1 MSAAPPSSTPPAPP
15 APASRAARVPATP
28 TGDVDSMPVTVV
40 PQRPPAVTGWLDTLG
55 TVSLVV
61 GICAALLTMV
71 TPFRD
76 PIATGGLA
84 ALAVLALVLG
94 IVVRVRAVRAGQRA
108 TNAFIG
114 IILSVVAL
122 ALLAISFIPY
132 LFMSVL
138 AERFDEPPAAPPAV
152 VRPVDDELRQLEAS
166 ARSAEQMMGVAQQT
180 TGMYPTTLAVTTD
193 GDRLMTPDG
202 LVIAGLPDGTEVNYE
217 TSIDGTRYDLVLFG
231 QYGGRVALNS
241 EQGIV
246 SSTPGPTE
254 G

>member
-1 MSAAPPSSTPPAPP
+1 MSAAPPSSTPSAPP
-15 APASRAARVPATP
+15 STASRAAQVPASP

-138 AERFDEPPAAPPAV
+138 AERVDAEPAAPP
-152 VRPVDDELRQLEAS
+152 R
-166 ARSAEQMMGVAQQT
+166 
-180 TGMYPTTLAVTTD
+180 
-193 GDRLMTPDG
+193 
-202 LVIAGLPDGTEVNYE
+202 NY
-217 TSIDGTRYDLVLFG
+217 
-231 QYGGRVALNS
+231 
-241 EQGIV
+241 
-246 SSTPGPTE
+246 
-254 G
+254 

>member
-1 MSAAPPSSTPPAPP
+1 
-15 APASRAARVPATP
+15 
-28 TGDVDSMPVTVV
+28 MPVTVV
-40 PQRPPAVTGWLDTLG
+40 PQRPPAVTGWLDALG

-94 IVVRVRAVRAGQRA
+94 IVVRVHAVHAGERA

-138 AERFDEPPAAPPAV
+138 AERVDAEPAAPPAV

-166 ARSAEQMMGVAQQT
+166 ARSAEQMMGVAKQA
-180 TGMYPTTLAVTTD
+180 TGTYPTTLAVTTD

-202 LVIAGLPDGTEVNYE
+202 LVVAGLPDGTEVNYE
-217 TSIDGTRYDLVLFG
+217 TSVDGTRYDLVLFG

-246 SSTPGPTE
+246 SSTPGPAE

>member
-1 MSAAPPSSTPPAPP
+1 
-15 APASRAARVPATP
+15 
-28 TGDVDSMPVTVV
+28 MPVTVV
-40 PQRPPAVTGWLDTLG
+40 PQRPPAVTGWLDALG

-138 AERFDEPPAAPPAV
+138 AERFDEPPAAPPSV

-166 ARSAEQMMGVAQQT
+166 ARSAEQMMGVAQQA
-180 TGMYPTTLAVTTD
+180 TGTYPTTLAVTTD

-202 LVIAGLPDGTEVNYE
+202 LVVAGLPDGTEVNYE

-246 SSTPGPTE
+246 SSTPGPAE

>member
-1 MSAAPPSSTPPAPP
+1 
-15 APASRAARVPATP
+15 
-28 TGDVDSMPVTVV
+28 MPVTVV
-40 PQRPPAVTGWLDTLG
+40 PPRPPAVTGWLDALG

-138 AERFDEPPAAPPAV
+138 AERFDEPPAAPPSV
-152 VRPVDDELRQLEAS
+152 VRPVDDELRQLEA
-166 ARSAEQMMGVAQQT
+166 QQA
-180 TGMYPTTLAVTTD
+180 TGTYPTTLAVTTD

-202 LVIAGLPDGTEVNYE
+202 LVVAGLPDGTEVNYE
-217 TSIDGTRYDLVLFG
+217 TSVDGTRYDLVLFG

-246 SSTPGPTE
+246 SSTPGPAE

>member
-1 MSAAPPSSTPPAPP
+1 MSAPPSSTPPAPP
-15 APASRAARVPATP
+15 ASPAPAVTHAP
-28 TGDVDSMPVTVV
+28 AGSSSDDQAPVTVA
-40 PQRPPAVTGWLDTLG
+40 PQRPPAVTGWLDALG
-55 TVSLVV
+55 TASLVI

-84 ALAVLALVLG
+84 LLAVLALALG
-94 IVVRVRAVRAGQRA
+94 IVVRVRAVRAGERA

-138 AERFDEPPAAPPAV
+138 AERMEETPAAPPAV

-166 ARSAEQMMGVAQQT
+166 ARSAEQMMGVAQRS
-180 TGMYPTTLAVTTD
+180 TGTYPATLAVTVD
-193 GDRLMTPDG
+193 GGRLITPDG
-202 LVIAGLPDGTEVNYE
+202 LVVAGLPDGAEVNYE
-217 TSIDGTRYDLVLFG
+217 TSVGGTRYELVLFG

-241 EQGIV
+241 EQGVV

>member
-1 MSAAPPSSTPPAPP
+1 
-15 APASRAARVPATP
+15 
-28 TGDVDSMPVTVV
+28 MPVTVV
-40 PQRPPAVTGWLDTLG
+40 PQRPPAVTGWLDALG

-138 AERFDEPPAAPPAV
+138 AERVDAEPAAPPAV
-152 VRPVDDELRQLEAS
+152 VQPVDDELRQLEAS
-166 ARSAEQMMGVAQQT
+166 ARSAEQMMDVARRT
-180 TGMYPTTLAVTTD
+180 IGTYPTTLAVTTD
-193 GDRLMTPDG
+193 GDRLITPDG
-202 LVIAGLPDGTEVNYE
+202 LVVAGLPDGTEVNYE

-231 QYGGRVALNS
+231 QYGGRVALDS

-246 SSTPGPTE
+246 SSTPGPVE

>member
-1 MSAAPPSSTPPAPP
+1 MSTAPPSSTPPAPP
-15 APASRAARVPATP
+15 APTAPRGDAAPGDDDRAPA
-28 TGDVDSMPVTVV
+28 TVV
-40 PQRPPAVTGWLDTLG
+40 PQRAPAVTGWLDALG
-55 TVSLVV
+55 TVSLVT

-94 IVVRVRAVRAGQRA
+94 IVVRVRAVRAGARA

-138 AERFDEPPAAPPAV
+138 AERFDEAPAAPPAMV
-152 VRPVDDELRQLEAS
+152 QPVDDELRQLEAS
-166 ARSAEQMMGVAQQT
+166 ARSAEQMMGVARRT
-180 TGMYPTTLAVTTD
+180 TGTYPTTLATTTD
-193 GDRLMTPDG
+193 GNRLITPDG
-202 LVIAGLPDGTEVNYE
+202 LVVAGLPDGTEVNYE
-217 TSIDGTRYDLVLFG
+217 TSVDGTRYDLVLFG
-231 QYGGRVALNS
+231 QYGGRVAVNS

-246 SSTPGPTE
+246 SSTPGPIE

>member
-1 MSAAPPSSTPPAPP
+1 MSAAPPSSTPPAAPAPPVPP
-15 APASRAARVPATP
+15 ATAAAPSD
-28 TGDVDSMPVTVV
+28 GDQPITVV
-40 PQRPPAVTGWLDTLG
+40 PQRRPAVTGWLDALG

-61 GICAALLTMV
+61 GIAAALLTMV

-94 IVVRVRAVRAGQRA
+94 LVVRVRAVGAHQRA

-122 ALLAISFIPY
+122 ALLAISFVPY

-138 AERFDEPPAAPPAV
+138 AERGDAPPAAPPSV

-166 ARSAEQMMGVAQQT
+166 ARVAEQMLDAARQT
-180 TGMYPTTLAVTTD
+180 TGTYPTTLAVATNGDLLLTLD
-193 GDRLMTPDG
+193 GF
-202 LVIAGLPDGTEVNYE
+202 VVAGLPDGTEVDYE
-217 TSIDGTRYDLVLFG
+217 TSVDGTRYDLVFFG
-231 QYGGRVALNS
+231 QYGGSVALDS